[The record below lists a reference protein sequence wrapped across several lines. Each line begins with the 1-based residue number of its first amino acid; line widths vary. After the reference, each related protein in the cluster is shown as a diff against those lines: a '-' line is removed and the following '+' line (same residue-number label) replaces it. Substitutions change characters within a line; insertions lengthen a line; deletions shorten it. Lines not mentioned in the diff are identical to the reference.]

1 MLAYRLTLGPIL
13 ILGVLLGCWGD
24 GWIDGMPMPQW
35 MGDWTGDG
43 TFPPCMLI
51 LPITAVLSVIAS
63 RELSAFLK
71 SKGVRAA
78 RRVNGTLALAG
89 LLLSAFVP
97 EAWTG
102 TGGAGVINASV
113 GLAIVGSMAFYA
125 RGQQVEGMLAAVGG
139 ALFSFAYLGLLMGF
153 VVLIR
158 REHSPWVLVWV
169 IAVTKSCDIGAFF
182 TGTAIGRHKLIPW
195 LSPGKTWEGLVG
207 GLVLSGLVAAAG
219 AWMLEQWAGTRISS
233 PLAAAGAGVVFGFV
247 GQCGDLVASML
258 KRDAGVKDSG
268 RTLPGFGGVLD
279 VIDSPLLV
287 LPVAFWWA
295 RAAAEVG

>member
-13 ILGVLLGCWGD
+13 ILGILAACWAD
-24 GWIDGMPMPQW
+24 GWLDRTAMPAVI
-35 MGDWTGDG
+35 GDWTADG
-43 TFPPCMLI
+43 TFPPCVLI
-51 LPITAVLSVIAS
+51 LPITALLSVIAS

-78 RRVNGTLALAG
+78 RRVNGTLAFAG
-89 LLLSAFVP
+89 LLLSAFIP
-97 EAWTG
+97 AAWTG
-102 TGGAGVINASV
+102 TGGAGVINASM
-113 GLAIVGSMAFYA
+113 GLVIVGSMAFYA

-158 REHSPWVLVWV
+158 REHEVWVLLWV
-169 IAVTKSCDIGAFF
+169 IAVTKACDIGAFF
-182 TGTAIGRHKLIPW
+182 TGTAIGKRKLIPW

-207 GLVLSGLVAAAG
+207 GLVTSAAVAVLGAWMLRAWAGIEMPGVAMTAAAG
-219 AWMLEQWAGTRISS
+219 AA
-233 PLAAAGAGVVFGFV
+233 FGLV
-247 GQCGDLVASML
+247 GQAGDLAASML

-287 LPVAFWWA
+287 LPVAFWWL
-295 RAAAEVG
+295 RAEAGVG

>member
-13 ILGVLLGCWGD
+13 ILGVLLACWAD
-24 GWIDGMPMPQW
+24 GWVDGVALP
-35 MGDWTGDG
+35 GAIAHWTADG

-89 LLLSAFVP
+89 LILAAFVP

-102 TGGAGVINASV
+102 TGGAGVINASMGIV
-113 GLAIVGSMAFYA
+113 IVGSMAFYA

-158 REHSPWVLVWV
+158 REHSVWVLVWV

-182 TGTAIGRHKLIPW
+182 TGTAIGKHKLIPW
-195 LSPGKTWEGLVG
+195 LSPGKTWEGLIG
-207 GLVLSGLVAAAG
+207 GLALSAIVAVVG
-219 AWMLEQWAGTRISS
+219 VWMLERWAGTRLSG
-233 PLAAAGAGVVFGFV
+233 PLAAAGAGVAFGFV
-247 GQCGDLVASML
+247 GQCGDLAASML

-287 LPVAFWWA
+287 LPVAFWWV
-295 RAAAEVG
+295 RAVSGGG

>member
-13 ILGVLLGCWGD
+13 ILGVLLACWAD
-24 GWIDGMPMPQW
+24 GWLDGVAMP
-35 MGDWTGDG
+35 GAIADWTSDG
-43 TFPPCMLI
+43 TFPPCTLI
-51 LPITAVLSVIAS
+51 LPITALLSVIAS

-78 RRVNGTLALAG
+78 RRVNGTLAFAG

-97 EAWTG
+97 AAWTG
-102 TGGAGVINASV
+102 TGGAGVINASMGIV
-113 GLAIVGSMAFYA
+113 IVGSMAFYA

-158 REHSPWVLVWV
+158 REHSAWVLVWV

-182 TGTAIGRHKLIPW
+182 TGTAIGKHKLIPW
-195 LSPGKTWEGLVG
+195 LSPGKTWEGLIG
-207 GLVLSGLVAAAG
+207 GLVLSAIVAVVG
-219 AWMLEQWAGTRISS
+219 VWMLERWAGTRLSG
-233 PLAAAGAGVVFGFV
+233 PLAAVGAGVAFGFV

-287 LPVAFWWA
+287 LPVAFWWV
-295 RAAAEVG
+295 RAVSGIG